1 MHLPSGT
8 PIQIRKSTRA
18 RRMSIAVH
26 KDGSVVAVQPARLG
40 LERFLKLLL
49 ERFSWIEK
57 TLEKFNG
64 KVPLILLR
72 HSASERATLS
82 RSARQ
87 IVEGRLIHFNQFYK
101 FQYKRIAIRNQKTRW
116 GSCSSRG
123 NLNFNY
129 RIALLSPELQ
139 DYLIVHEMC
148 HLKEFNHSK
157 NFWNLVGQQVPNY
170 CELDKALKHLYEN
183 NLVAV

>member
-1 MHLPSGT
+1 MLLPSGT
-8 PIQIRKSTRA
+8 PIQIRKSSRA

-26 KDGSVVAVQPARLG
+26 RDGSVVAVQPTRLG
-40 LERFLKLLL
+40 LERFLKLLQ

-57 TLEKFNG
+57 SLERFNG
-64 KVPLILLR
+64 KAPLILTK
-72 HSASERATLS
+72 HSKLEREHLTQI
-82 RSARQ
+82 ARR
-87 IVEGRLIHFNQFYK
+87 IIEERLVHFNQFYK
-101 FQYKRIAIRNQKTRW
+101 FQYTRISLRNQRTRW

-129 RIALLSPELQ
+129 RIALLPPELQ

-157 NFWNLVGQQVPNY
+157 NFWNLVGQQIPNY
-170 CELDKALKHLYEN
+170 RKLDNLLKNSYLN
-183 NLVAV
+183 IA